1 MMYGRVSLLDIK
13 KREKQYEELFK
24 LLDIIEKASPE
35 QKEVYDAIYKKKLD
49 LLTKE
54 FDLWIGRTSA
64 ELNKRIEEHLK
75 RKENA
80 Q

>member
-1 MMYGRVSLLDIK
+1 MMCGRVSLLDTK

-49 LLTKE
+49 LLIKE
-54 FDLWIGRTSA
+54 FDLWLGRINA
-64 ELNKRIEEHLK
+64 ELGKKIETHL

-80 Q
+80 

>member
-1 MMYGRVSLLDIK
+1 MMCGRVSLLDIK

-24 LLDIIEKASPE
+24 LLDIIEKVSPE

-64 ELNKRIEEHLK
+64 ELDKKIEEHLK
-75 RKENA
+75 RKENT
-80 Q
+80 

>member
-1 MMYGRVSLLDIK
+1 LDIK

-35 QKEVYDAIYKKKLD
+35 QKEAYDAIYKKKLD

-54 FDLWIGRTSA
+54 FDLWLGRVSA
-64 ELNKRIEEHLK
+64 ELDKKIEEHLK
-75 RKENA
+75 RKENT
-80 Q
+80 

>member
-1 MMYGRVSLLDIK
+1 MCGRVSLLDIK

>member
-1 MMYGRVSLLDIK
+1 MCGRVSLLDIK

-24 LLDIIEKASPE
+24 LLDIIEKVSPE

-49 LLTKE
+49 LLIKE
-54 FDLWIGRTSA
+54 FDLWLGRISA
-64 ELNKRIEEHLK
+64 ELDKKIEKHL

-80 Q
+80 

>member
-1 MMYGRVSLLDIK
+1 LDIK

>member
-1 MMYGRVSLLDIK
+1 MCGRVSLLDTK

-24 LLDIIEKASPE
+24 LLDLIKKANPA

-54 FDLWIGRTSA
+54 FDLWVGRVSA
-64 ELNKRIEEHLK
+64 ELDKKIEKHL
-75 RKENA
+75 REENA
-80 Q
+80 

>member
-1 MMYGRVSLLDIK
+1 MYGRVSLLDIK

>member
-1 MMYGRVSLLDIK
+1 MMCGRVSLLDTK

>member
-1 MMYGRVSLLDIK
+1 MMYGRVSLLDTK